1 MTMKI
6 SMVALIPII
15 CGALGFILMIPGSI
29 MSGNVAYET
38 IKDYAPLFTAEFY
51 SPEQQNDD
59 VRNLWVTIGV
69 AAAVVGLLSSVL
81 TIWFPLGFGKGLILC
96 AIVAAFVCIA
106 FNVLVLASVILFAA
120 GGVFAMVALK
130 KNE

>member
-1 MTMKI
+1 MAMKI
-6 SMVALIPII
+6 TMVALIPII

-29 MSGNVAYET
+29 ISGNVAYEA

-59 VRNLWVTIGV
+59 VRNLWVTIGIV
-69 AAAVVGLLSSVL
+69 AAVMGLGSSIL
-81 TIWFPLGFGKGLILC
+81 TLWFPLGFGKGLILC
-96 AIVAAFVCIA
+96 AIVAVFVCIA

-120 GGVFAMVALK
+120 GGIFAMVALK
-130 KNE
+130 KTE